1 MGNYSEITPLKKII
15 IHSPDPGIAKV
26 TPEFA
31 TDFLYED
38 IVFFPK
44 IQEEHASLKL
54 VIENFVGKT
63 HCLEIASLL
72 SDVLED
78 AALKKQFIQALCALE
93 NITDQR
99 SVLMDQSAQQ
109 LVQYSI
115 EGNLAQHV
123 YPVPNLIFTR
133 DIGSVAGPFLI
144 HATAAK
150 KARARES
157 LISWFVF
164 HYHEEFRAWSSKG
177 LILSPADDLEE
188 LIRFLSMPEAKPQL
202 EGGDIMMIAPN
213 HLLIGSS
220 ERTNERG
227 IARLKQK
234 LEEQSHEIE
243 YLSVA
248 YLPASRYCM
257 HWDTVFTFTNHNEA
271 VAYQPL
277 LNDKDTVPVK
287 TISLKEDKELRFKSF
302 HAFTNHFLPQ
312 LELIPCG
319 DGVYPFDQREQWTDG
334 CNFFALKPG
343 VIIGYDRNEKT
354 LEAFSKR
361 GYQMLEANALL
372 KTGTDLHSLEKTIIT
387 LKSSELSRAR
397 GGPHCL
403 TFPLERA

>member
-1 MGNYSEITPLKKII
+1 MGNYSEIAPLKKIL

-26 TPEFA
+26 TPDFA

-38 IVFFPK
+38 IVFFSK
-44 IQEEHASLKL
+44 IQEEHASLKSL
-54 VIENFVGKT
+54 IEEFVGVT

-72 SDVLED
+72 VEVLEQRSV
-78 AALKKQFIQALCALE
+78 KEQFVEALCAIE
-93 NITDQR
+93 NKIEQR
-99 SVLMDQSAQQ
+99 SFLMDLNALQ
-109 LVQYSI
+109 LSQYAI
-115 EGNLAQHV
+115 EGNLTQQV

-133 DIGSVAGPFLI
+133 DIGSVAGSLLI

-157 LISWFVF
+157 LITWFVF
-164 HYHEEFRAWSSKG
+164 HYHAAFSAWSSKG

-202 EGGDIMMIAPN
+202 EGGDMMMIDKN

-227 IARLKQK
+227 IARIKQK
-234 LEEQSHEIE
+234 LQEQSHDIE
-243 YLSVA
+243 YLSIA

-257 HWDTVFTFTNHNEA
+257 HWDTVFTFTDRNEA

-277 LNDKDTVPVK
+277 LNDQDTVSVK
-287 TISLKEDKELRFKSF
+287 TIALKEDTTLRFKSF
-302 HAFTNHFLPQ
+302 HEFTAHFLPELQ
-312 LELIPCG
+312 LIPCG

-354 LEAFSKR
+354 LEAFVKR
-361 GYQMLEANALL
+361 GYQTLEANVLL
-372 KTGTDLHSLEKTIIT
+372 KSGTSIHSLERTIII

>member
-1 MGNYSEITPLKKII
+1 MGNYSEIASLKKIL

-26 TPEFA
+26 TPAFA

-44 IQEEHASLKL
+44 IQEEHASLKS
-54 VIENFVGKT
+54 VIENFVGT
-63 HCLEIASLL
+63 ANCLEIAVLLTEVLKEKSLK
-72 SDVLED
+72 D
-78 AALKKQFIQALCALE
+78 QFVRALCTLE
-93 NITDQR
+93 NMPTQHDR
-99 SVLMDQSAQQ
+99 LMDISAAE
-109 LVQYSI
+109 LTQYSI
-115 EGNLAQHV
+115 EGDLTQPV

-164 HYHEEFRAWSSKG
+164 YYHPVFSHWSSKG
-177 LILSPADDLEE
+177 LVLSTADDLEE
-188 LIRFLSMPEAKPQL
+188 LIRFLSMSEAKPQL
-202 EGGDIMMIAPN
+202 EGGDMMMISEN

-227 IARLKQK
+227 IARIKQK
-234 LEEQSHEIE
+234 LQMQSHGIE

-257 HWDTVFTFTNHNEA
+257 HWDTIFTFTDRNEA

-287 TISLKEDKELRFKSF
+287 TIALKEDKELRFKSF
-302 HAFTNHFLPQ
+302 QEFTTHFLP
-312 LELIPCG
+312 ELTLVPCG

-343 VIIGYDRNEKT
+343 VVIGYDRNEKT
-354 LEAFSKR
+354 LEAFMKR
-361 GYQMLEANALL
+361 GYQIIEANTLL
-372 KTGTDLHSLEKTIIT
+372 KSAVDIKSLEKTIIT

-403 TFPLERA
+403 TFPIERA

>member
-1 MGNYSEITPLKKII
+1 MGNYSEIASLKKIL

-26 TPEFA
+26 TPELA

-44 IQEEHASLKL
+44 IQEEHASLKSL
-54 VIENFVGKT
+54 IENFVGPS
-63 HCLEIASLL
+63 HCLEISSLL
-72 SDVLED
+72 ANVLED
-78 AALKKQFIQALCALE
+78 RNIRTEFIQALCSLE
-93 NITDQR
+93 KGADQR
-99 SVLMDQSAQQ
+99 FLMQ
-109 LVQYSI
+109 LDATQLAQYSI
-115 EGNLAQHV
+115 EGSVAQQV

-157 LISWFVF
+157 LITWFVF
-164 HYHEEFRAWSSKG
+164 HYHTEFNTWSTKG
-177 LILSPADDLEE
+177 LILSPADNLEE
-188 LIRFLSMPEAKPQL
+188 LLRFLSMPDAKPQL
-202 EGGDIMMIAPN
+202 EGGDIMMISTN

-227 IARLKQK
+227 IARIKQK
-234 LEEQSHEIE
+234 LEEQSHDIE

-287 TISLKEDKELRFKSF
+287 TISLKEDREMRFRSF
-302 HAFTNHFLPQ
+302 HEFTAHFLPQ

-354 LEAFSKR
+354 LEAFTKR
-361 GYQMLEANALL
+361 GYQTLEANALL
-372 KTGTDLHSLEKTIIT
+372 KAGTSLHSLEKTIIT

>member
-1 MGNYSEITPLKKII
+1 MGNYSEIASLKKIV

-44 IQEEHASLKL
+44 IQEEHASLKSL
-54 VIENFVGKT
+54 IEHFVGSS
-63 HCLEIASLL
+63 HCLEIAALL
-72 SDVLED
+72 AAVLENRHIREE
-78 AALKKQFIQALCALE
+78 FIQALCTLE
-93 NITDQR
+93 QGADQPF
-99 SVLMDQSAQQ
+99 LMDLSAQQ

-115 EGNLAQHV
+115 EGNLKQNV

-133 DIGSVAGPFLI
+133 DIGSVAGPFLL

-157 LISWFVF
+157 LITWFVF
-164 HYHEEFRAWSSKG
+164 HHHPEFSAWSSKG
-177 LILSPADDLEE
+177 LILSPADNLEE
-188 LIRFLSMPEAKPQL
+188 LLRFLSMPDAKPQL
-202 EGGDIMMIAPN
+202 EGGDIMMISPN

-227 IARLKQK
+227 IARIKQK
-234 LEEQSHEIE
+234 LEQQSHGIE

-277 LNDKDTVPVK
+277 LNDEDTVPVK
-287 TISLKEDKELRFKSF
+287 TIALKEDKEMRFRSF
-302 HAFTNHFLPQ
+302 HEFTAHFLPQ

-354 LEAFSKR
+354 LEAFTKR
-361 GYQMLEANALL
+361 GYQTIEANALL
-372 KTGTDLHSLEKTIIT
+372 KSGTSIHSLEKTIIT

>member
-1 MGNYSEITPLKKII
+1 MGNYSEIASLKKIL

-38 IVFFPK
+38 IVFYPK
-44 IQEEHASLKL
+44 IQEEHASLKAL
-54 VIENFVGKT
+54 LEKFVGQNN
-63 HCLEIASLL
+63 CLEIASLFAE
-72 SDVLED
+72 VLED
-78 AALKKQFIQALCALE
+78 RHLKEEFVQALCTLE
-93 NITDQR
+93 KIEDQR
-99 SVLMDQSAQQ
+99 SFLLDLSALQ
-109 LVQYSI
+109 LSQYSI
-115 EGNLAQHV
+115 EGNLQQNV

-133 DIGSVAGPFLI
+133 DIGSVVGPFLV

-157 LISWFVF
+157 LITWFVF
-164 HYHEEFRAWSSKG
+164 HYHSAFSAWSSKG
-177 LILSPADDLEE
+177 LVLSPADDLDE
-188 LIRFLSMPEAKPQL
+188 LLHFLSMPDAKPQL
-202 EGGDIMMIAPN
+202 EGGDIMMISKN

-227 IARLKQK
+227 IARIKQK
-234 LEEQSHEIE
+234 LQAQSHDID

-287 TISLKEDKELRFKSF
+287 TIALKEDKELRFKSF
-302 HAFTNHFLPQ
+302 HDFTAHFLPELQ
-312 LELIPCG
+312 LIPCG
-319 DGVYPFDQREQWTDG
+319 DGIYPFDQREQWTDG

-354 LEAFSKR
+354 LEAFIKR
-361 GYQMLEANALL
+361 GYQSIDANVLL
-372 KTGTDLHSLEKTIIT
+372 KSGTDLHSLEKTIIT

-403 TFPLERA
+403 TFPLTRA

>member
-1 MGNYSEITPLKKII
+1 MGNYSEITPLKKIL

-38 IVFFPK
+38 IVYYPK
-44 IQEEHASLKL
+44 IQEEHASLKSL
-54 VIENFVGKT
+54 LEKFVGKNN
-63 HCLEIASLL
+63 CLEIASLFA
-72 SDVLED
+72 DVLENRHI
-78 AALKKQFIQALCALE
+78 KEQFVQALCSLEQIKDQGSFLLDLSAL
-93 NITDQR
+93 
-99 SVLMDQSAQQ
+99 Q
-109 LVQYSI
+109 LSQYSI
-115 EGNLAQHV
+115 EGNLQHHV

-157 LISWFVF
+157 LITWFVF
-164 HYHEEFRAWSSKG
+164 HYHSAFSAWSSKG
-177 LILSPADDLEE
+177 LVLSPADDLDE
-188 LIRFLSMPEAKPQL
+188 LLHFLSMPDAKPQL
-202 EGGDIMMIAPN
+202 EGGDIMMISNN

-227 IARLKQK
+227 IARIKQK
-234 LEEQSHEIE
+234 LQEQSHGIE

-287 TISLKEDKELRFKSF
+287 TIALKEDAALRFKSF
-302 HAFTNHFLPQ
+302 HEFTAHFLPE
-312 LELIPCG
+312 LALIPCG

-343 VIIGYDRNEKT
+343 VVIGYDRNEKT
-354 LEAFSKR
+354 LEAFIKR
-361 GYQMLEANALL
+361 GYQAVEAHALI
-372 KTGTDLHSLEKTIIT
+372 KSGTDIHSLEKTIIT

>member
-1 MGNYSEITPLKKII
+1 MGNYSEITPLKKIL

-44 IQEEHASLKL
+44 IQEEHASFKSL
-54 VIENFVGKT
+54 VENFVGREN
-63 HCLEIASLL
+63 CLEIASLL
-72 SDVLED
+72 TSVLENQSV
-78 AALKKQFIQALCALE
+78 KEQFIQALCTLE
-93 NITDQR
+93 NIPEQR
-99 SVLMDQSAQQ
+99 SFLMDLSPEQ
-109 LVQYSI
+109 LSQYSI
-115 EGNLAQHV
+115 EGNLTQQV

-133 DIGSVAGPFLI
+133 DIGSVAGPLLI

-157 LISWFVF
+157 LITWFVF
-164 HYHEEFRAWSSKG
+164 HYHKAFSAWSSKG

-188 LIRFLSMPEAKPQL
+188 LIRFLSMSEAKPQL
-202 EGGDIMMIAPN
+202 EGGDIMMISKN

-227 IARLKQK
+227 IARIKQK
-234 LEEQSHEIE
+234 LQMQNHDIE

-257 HWDTVFTFTNHNEA
+257 HWDTVFTFTDRNEA

-287 TISLKEDKELRFKSF
+287 TIALKEDKELRFKSF
-302 HAFTNHFLPQ
+302 HEFTAHFLPE
-312 LELIPCG
+312 LTLIPCG
-319 DGVYPFDQREQWTDG
+319 DGIYPFDQREQWTDG

-343 VIIGYDRNEKT
+343 VVIGYDRNEKT
-354 LEAFSKR
+354 LEAFTKR
-361 GYQMLEANALL
+361 GYQTIEANALL
-372 KTGTDLHSLEKTIIT
+372 KSGKDIKSLEKTIIT

>member
-44 IQEEHASLKL
+44 IQEEHASLKSL
-54 VIENFVGKT
+54 IENFVGKT

-72 SDVLED
+72 ADVLED
-78 AALKKQFIQALCALE
+78 AALKKQFVVALCALE
-93 NITDQR
+93 SLTDQR
-99 SVLMDQSAQQ
+99 AALMDQSAKQ
-109 LVQYSI
+109 LAQYSI

-157 LISWFVF
+157 LITWFVF
-164 HYHEEFRAWSSKG
+164 HYHTEFNAWSSKG
-177 LILSPADDLEE
+177 LIVSPADDLEE
-188 LIRFLSMPEAKPQL
+188 LLRFLTMPDAKPQL

-227 IARLKQK
+227 IARIKQK
-234 LEEQSHEIE
+234 LAAQSHDIE
-243 YLSVA
+243 YMSVA

-277 LNDKDTVPVK
+277 LNDQDTVPVK

-302 HAFTNHFLPQ
+302 QEFTHHFLPQ

-354 LEAFSKR
+354 LEAFAKR
-361 GYQMLEANALL
+361 GYQILEANALL
-372 KTGTDLHSLEKTIIT
+372 KAGTSLHSLEKTIIT

>member
-1 MGNYSEITPLKKII
+1 MGNYSEIASLKKIV
-15 IHSPDPGIAKV
+15 IHSPDAGIAKV

-44 IQEEHASLKL
+44 IQEEHASLKSL
-54 VIENFVGKT
+54 IENFVGKT
-63 HCLEIASLL
+63 NCLEIGSLL
-72 SDVLED
+72 AEVLRDKSIKE
-78 AALKKQFIQALCALE
+78 QFVQALCALE
-93 NITDQR
+93 NISDQR
-99 SVLMDQSAQQ
+99 ALLIDMAAEQ
-109 LVQYSI
+109 LAQYSI
-115 EGNLAQHV
+115 EGNLSHRV

-133 DIGSVAGPFLI
+133 DIGSVVGPLLI
-144 HATAAK
+144 HAAAAK

-157 LISWFVF
+157 LITWFVF
-164 HYHEEFRAWSSKG
+164 QHHAAFNVWSAKG
-177 LILSPADDLEE
+177 LILSPADNLEE
-188 LIRFLSMPEAKPQL
+188 LIRFLSMPDAKPQL
-202 EGGDIMMIAPN
+202 EGGDIMMISPN

-227 IARLKQK
+227 IARIKQK
-234 LEEQSHEIE
+234 LAEKSHNIE

-248 YLPASRYCM
+248 YLPTSRYCM
-257 HWDTVFTFTNHNEA
+257 HWDTIFTFTDHNEA

-277 LNDKDTVPVK
+277 LNDKNTVPVK

-302 HAFTNHFLPQ
+302 HEFTSHFLPK

-354 LEAFSKR
+354 LEAFVKR
-361 GYQMLEANALL
+361 GYQIFEANALL
-372 KTGTDLHSLEKTIIT
+372 KSETPLHSLEKTIIT

>member
-1 MGNYSEITPLKKII
+1 MGNYSEIAPLKKIL

-44 IQEEHASLKL
+44 IQEEHASLKAL
-54 VIENFVGKT
+54 IEKFVGKT
-63 HCLEIASLL
+63 NCLEIATLFTE
-72 SDVLED
+72 VLKDGSVRE
-78 AALKKQFIQALCALE
+78 QFVEALCALE
-93 NITDQR
+93 HIDGRR
-99 SVLMDQSAQQ
+99 SFLLGLSAEE
-109 LVQYSI
+109 LSQYSI
-115 EGNLAQHV
+115 EGNLEQQV

-144 HATAAK
+144 HAAAAK

-157 LISWFVF
+157 LITWFVF
-164 HYHEEFRAWSSKG
+164 HYHTAFSAWSSKG
-177 LILSPADDLEE
+177 LIISPADDLDQ
-188 LIRFLSMPEAKPQL
+188 LLQFLSMPDAKPQL
-202 EGGDIMMIAPN
+202 EGGDIMMISKN
-213 HLLIGSS
+213 HVLIGSS

-227 IARLKQK
+227 IARIKQK
-234 LEEQSHEIE
+234 LQEQSQDIE

-257 HWDTVFTFTNHNEA
+257 HWDTVFTFTDFNEA

-277 LNDKDTVPVK
+277 LNDQDTVSVK
-287 TISLKEDKELRFKSF
+287 TMALKEDTVLRFKSF
-302 HAFTNHFLPQ
+302 HEFTGHFLPE
-312 LELIPCG
+312 LTLIPCG
-319 DGVYPFDQREQWTDG
+319 DGVYPYDQREQWTDG

-354 LEAFSKR
+354 LEAFVKR
-361 GYQMLEANALL
+361 GYQTLDATALL
-372 KTGTDLHSLEKTIIT
+372 SAGTDLHSLEKTIIT

>member
-1 MGNYSEITPLKKII
+1 MGNYSEIAALKKIV

-44 IQEEHASLKL
+44 IQEEHASLKSL
-54 VIENFVGKT
+54 IENFVGQL

-72 SDVLED
+72 THVLED
-78 AALKKQFIQALCALE
+78 RNIKEQFVRALCALE
-93 NITDQR
+93 HIANQH
-99 SVLMDQSAQQ
+99 SFLMDLSAQQ
-109 LVQYSI
+109 LAQYSI
-115 EGNLAQHV
+115 EGNLEQHV

-157 LISWFVF
+157 LITWFVF
-164 HYHEEFRAWSSKG
+164 HYHPEFSAWSTKG
-177 LILSPADDLEE
+177 LILSPADNLEE
-188 LIRFLSMPEAKPQL
+188 LIRFLSMPDAKPQL
-202 EGGDIMMIAPN
+202 EGGDIMMISPN

-227 IARLKQK
+227 IARIKQK
-234 LEEQSHEIE
+234 LAEQSHNIE

-302 HAFTNHFLPQ
+302 HDFTAHFLPQ

-354 LEAFSKR
+354 LEAFTKR
-361 GYQMLEANALL
+361 GYQTIEANALL
-372 KTGTDLHSLEKTIIT
+372 KAGTPLQSLEKTIIT

>member
-1 MGNYSEITPLKKII
+1 L
-15 IHSPDPGIAKV
+15 A
-26 TPEFA
+26 
-31 TDFLYED
+31 
-38 IVFFPK
+38 
-44 IQEEHASLKL
+44 
-54 VIENFVGKT
+54 
-63 HCLEIASLL
+63 
-72 SDVLED
+72 DVLEQP
-78 AALKKQFIQALCALE
+78 ALKGQFVQALCTLE
-93 NITDQR
+93 NIPDQC
-99 SVLMDQSAQQ
+99 SALMNLSAKE

-157 LISWFVF
+157 LITWFVF
-164 HYHEEFRAWSSKG
+164 HFHAEFSAWSSKG
-177 LILSPADDLEE
+177 LILSAADNLDE
-188 LIRFLSMPEAKPQL
+188 LIRFLSMPDAKPQL
-202 EGGDIMMIAPN
+202 EGGDIMMLSPN

-227 IARLKQK
+227 IARIKQK
-234 LEEQSHEIE
+234 LAEQSHDIE

-287 TISLKEDKELRFKSF
+287 TIALKEDKELRFKSF
-302 HAFTNHFLPQ
+302 REFTDHFLPQ
-312 LELIPCG
+312 LQLIPCG

-343 VIIGYDRNEKT
+343 VIIAYDRNEKT
-354 LEAFSKR
+354 LEAFTKR
-361 GYQMLEANALL
+361 GYQILEANALL
-372 KTGTDLHSLEKTIIT
+372 KTGTSLHALEKTIIT

>member
-1 MGNYSEITPLKKII
+1 MGNYSEITSLKKILL
-15 IHSPDPGIAKV
+15 HSPDPGIAKV
-26 TPEFA
+26 TPDFA
-31 TDFLYED
+31 MDFLYED
-38 IVFFPK
+38 IVFFSK
-44 IQEEHASLKL
+44 IQEEHASLKSL
-54 VIENFVGKT
+54 MAQFVGGS
-63 HCLEIASLL
+63 HCLEIAVLL
-72 SDVLED
+72 STVLQDRTIKE
-78 AALKKQFIQALCALE
+78 QFIEALCTLE
-93 NITDQR
+93 NKAAKR
-99 SVLMDQSAQQ
+99 SFLLDLSAEE
-109 LVQYSI
+109 LSRYSI
-115 EGNLAQHV
+115 EGNLAHHV
-123 YPVPNLIFTR
+123 HPVPNLIFTR
-133 DIGSVAGPFLI
+133 DIGSVAGSFLI

-164 HYHEEFRAWSSKG
+164 HYHQEFNPWSSKG

-188 LIRFLSMPEAKPQL
+188 LLRFLSMTEAKPQL
-202 EGGDIMMIAPN
+202 EGGDLMMIQKN

-227 IARLKQK
+227 IARIKQK
-234 LEEQSHEIE
+234 LQQQSRDID

-277 LNDKDTVPVK
+277 LNDQDTVPVK
-287 TISLKEDKELRFKSF
+287 TISLKEDTEVRFKSF
-302 HAFTNHFLPQ
+302 HDFTAHFLP
-312 LELIPCG
+312 ELVMVPCG
-319 DGVYPFDQREQWTDG
+319 DGVYPYDQREQWTDG

-343 VIIGYDRNEKT
+343 VIMAYDRNEKT
-354 LEAFSKR
+354 LEAFAKR
-361 GYQMLEANALL
+361 GYETIEANALL
-372 KTGTDLHSLEKTIIT
+372 RSGIAIHSLEKTIIT